1 MKKDPKIFLHHIL
14 ESISEIEKYTKD
26 ISEDEF
32 VRSTQV
38 QDAVIRRL
46 EIIGEAAKNIPGE
59 IKEKYDSIPWK
70 KITGSRDV
78 LIHDYFEVD
87 IEAVWDTAT
96 KDIPKLKRNIK
107 KILEKF
113 KNQNPATSDISKR

>member
-1 MKKDPKIFLHHIL
+1 MKKNPKIFLQHIL

-32 VRSTQV
+32 ARSTQV

-46 EIIGEAAKNIPGE
+46 EIIGEAAKNISGV
-59 IKEKYDSIPWK
+59 IKKKYDFIPWK
-70 KITGSRDV
+70 KVTGSRDV

-87 IEAVWDTAT
+87 LESVWDTAT
-96 KDIPKLKRNIK
+96 KDVPKLKQDIK

-113 KNQNPATSDISKR
+113 